1 MMHMSSMSDNSSSVY
16 YEKVVESYLKAIW
29 LIDDRVTPFLGKA
42 TTRVLVQGAARR
54 VSNQYPFLHFLVK
67 MPYTEVV
74 PAVIKEQWSS
84 VTPQELTRG
93 LHALLQ
99 ECFAGLK
106 ELTGDLIGPPLF
118 DELRRQLEQT
128 P

>member
-1 MMHMSSMSDNSSSVY
+1 MFNMSDNSSSVSR
-16 YEKVVESYLKAIW
+16 EQVTEAYLKAIR
-29 LIDDRVTPFLGKA
+29 LIDERVTPLLGKA

-54 VSNQYPFLHFLVK
+54 VSDTYPFLHFLVK

-74 PAVIKEQWSS
+74 PAVVREQLSS
-84 VTPQELTRG
+84 VTLQELAAG
-93 LHALLQ
+93 LDSLLQ

-106 ELTGDLIGPPLF
+106 ELTGDLIVPPLYA
-118 DELRRQLEQT
+118 EVTRQLGQI